1 MDTRV
6 NWDTINASGSKDASN
21 CRHTSNSRDA
31 STVGTSTA
39 VLASEGSP
47 KTAEVP
53 ETVWMST
60 HQDFSRK
67 FAKKLVKEDKN
78 S

>member
-1 MDTRV
+1 MDIRV

-31 STVGTSTA
+31 STLGTPTT
-39 VLASEGSP
+39 VIASAGSL
-47 KTAEVP
+47 KTAEMP

-60 HQDFSRK
+60 HQEFSRK
-67 FAKKLVKEDKN
+67 FVKN
-78 S
+78 SSEEKKSL